1 MMFKVTKVFDGDT
14 FEIYPRWNWNDN
26 TGNIVGLKGIK
37 SPFLGNP
44 DYDEAKIQLEK
55 VILNK
60 QVDLRNPMNLH
71 TGRLLCDVFVD
82 GDDVREHLGS
92 ETEE

>member
-1 MMFKVTKVFDGDT
+1 MEYPILLHSVNDLEKVGD
-14 FEIYPRWNWNDN
+14 YAK
-26 TGNIVGLKGIK
+26 NIVGYAYDK
-37 SPFLGNP
+37 S
-44 DYDEAKIQLEK
+44 KIQLEK

-60 QVDLRNPMNLH
+60 QVDLRNPLNLH

-92 ETEE
+92 ERE